1 MTPAPAA
8 GRSPLQNLAI
18 RHLRGVGPTLA
29 EKLIRLGI
37 SSVQDLLFL
46 LPRQYEDRTRLTPL
60 GALVPGMSALAEGE
74 VKLADIANGRRRA
87 LLVRLRDGT
96 GGLTLRFY
104 HFRQSQKDSYTPG
117 MRLRVFGEVRMG
129 PLGPEMVHPEIERVG
144 EAGDS
149 DLAVA
154 EGGDE
159 RLTPIY
165 PLVEGLTQ
173 RRLRDLMAS
182 ALPLLDA
189 PDALIDRLPPQH
201 TGGWTLAD
209 ALRTVHAPP
218 ASTDR
223 RQLGQGEHPAQRRL
237 AFEELVAHQLG
248 MLQRRQR
255 QRLHPAPALTGQD
268 ALSSA
273 FIAALPF
280 QLTEAQRRVL
290 DDIRNDL
297 AVSKPMLRL
306 VQGDV
311 GAGKTVVAA
320 LAACPA
326 LAGGCQVAVM
336 APTEILAEQHR
347 ARFVSW
353 FEPLGIRVGWLTGK
367 TTGKARERLLAEL
380 ASGHCQL
387 IIGTHALFQDSVH
400 FHRLGLAI
408 IDEQHRFGVEQRLAL
423 SRKGLETGWQPH
435 QLIMTATPIPRTLA
449 MSAYGDLDTSVI
461 DSLPP
466 GRQPIQ
472 TVVLPAGRRDDL
484 ITRIRHHVASG
495 QQVYWVCTL
504 IEESE
509 QIVAQAAQ
517 VAWEQLCEALPELGI
532 GLVHGQL
539 KPADKAATMA
549 EFSAGRLSV
558 LVATTVI
565 EVGVDVPNATLMVIE
580 NPERLGLSQLHQLR
594 GRVGRGSQ
602 ASFCVLLYQTPLSGL
617 GRQRLQIL
625 RDSQDGFEIAERDLA
640 LRGPGEVLGT
650 RQTGD
655 ISFRIADLLR
665 DQMLLAPAR
674 ALAEALQQRAPGDSD
689 YLLQRWLSRAEEYAW
704 A

>member
-1 MTPAPAA
+1 MTAT
-8 GRSPLQNLAI
+8 LQDLPVSQ
-18 RHLRGVGPTLA
+18 LRGVGPALA
-29 EKLIRLGI
+29 ERLARLGI
-37 SSVQDLLFL
+37 VSVQDLLFL

-74 VKLADIANGRRRA
+74 VKLADIASGRRRA

-104 HFRQSQKDSYTPG
+104 HFRQSQKDSYPPG
-117 MRLRVFGEVRMG
+117 TRLRVFGEVRAG
-129 PLGPEMVHPEIERVG
+129 ALGPEMIHPEIERV
-144 EAGDS
+144 EADAALPEAS
-149 DLAVA
+149 Q
-154 EGGDE
+154 E

-165 PLVEGLTQ
+165 PLVDGLTQ
-173 RRLRDLMAS
+173 RRLRELMAR
-182 ALPLLDA
+182 ALPLLDR
-189 PDALIDRLPPQH
+189 PDALIDRLPPEH
-201 TGGWTLAD
+201 TGGWRLAD

-218 ASTDR
+218 ADTDR
-223 RQLGQGEHPAQRRL
+223 RLLGNGAHPAQRRL

-248 MLQRRQR
+248 LLRRRQK
-255 QRLHPAPALTGQD
+255 QRSHPAPALPAAD
-268 ALSSA
+268 ALGAA
-273 FIAALPF
+273 FRRALPF
-280 QLTEAQRRVL
+280 RLTDAQTRVL
-290 DDIRNDL
+290 AEISRDL
-297 AVSKPMLRL
+297 AGSKPMLRL

-326 LAGGCQVAVM
+326 LTAGFQVAVM

-347 ARFVSW
+347 ERFADW
-353 FEPLGIRVGWLTGK
+353 FEPLGVPVGWLAGK
-367 TTGKARERLLAEL
+367 LTGKARERALAGL
-380 ASGHCQL
+380 ASGDCRL
-387 IIGTHALFQDSVH
+387 VVGTHALFQDSVR

-423 SRKGLETGWQPH
+423 SRKGLESGWQPH

-484 ITRIRHHVASG
+484 VTRIRHHVASG

-509 QIVAQAAQ
+509 QIEAQAAQ
-517 VAWEQLCEALPELGI
+517 AAWEQLREALPELGI

-539 KPADKAATMA
+539 KAAEKAATMA
-549 EFSAGRLSV
+549 EFAAGRLSV

-580 NPERLGLSQLHQLR
+580 NAERLGLSQLHQLR

-602 ASFCVLLYQTPLSGL
+602 ASYCVLLYQTPLSST
-617 GRQRLQIL
+617 GRERLQIL
-625 RDSQDGFEIAERDLA
+625 RDSQDGFVIAERDLE

-655 ISFRIADLLR
+655 VSFRIADLLR
-665 DQMLLAPAR
+665 DQALLAPAR
-674 ALAEALQQRAPGDSD
+674 ALAEALHRRHPEDAG
-689 YLLQRWLSRAEEYAW
+689 YLLRRWLARADEYLW